1 MAMLAM
7 ECFLLWGELMR
18 VADTFRL
25 PEVGGLDPDLL
36 EGAHGAA
43 APLLLQ
49 LRDLPDLLAVHLLHH
64 LAALLEPLPLLQ

>member
-7 ECFLLWGELMR
+7 ECFLLGRELMR
-18 VADTFRL
+18 VTDTFCL

-43 APLLLQ
+43 AALLLQ